1 MISDDQD
8 AARRLTET
16 LLQPAP
22 RHIALLGARADL
34 IISHDR
40 AAGFRQALKDFRGE
54 VIVEHAEVFSREC
67 GRRLMEQLLE
77 RLGYLPDALVTTAY
91 VLLEGVFDVFQA
103 RADGW
108 PEGLRVA
115 TFGDTQLLDFVPL
128 KVNSIYQQHALIAA
142 NALELALRAVEEN
155 DYRPGLHAVPG
166 NSSCATEPAAMRL
179 VDTHNHLDF
188 PDFDADRAAL
198 LQRSRALGVE
208 RQVVL
213 GVYRENWQRVWDLA
227 QAEDGLYAALGLHP
241 VYLARHR
248 PQHLDDLRQWLQRL
262 RGETKL
268 CAVGEIGLDYYL
280 EHLDRDAQQALF
292 EAQLRLAAE
301 FRLPAL
307 IHVRRAHAATIATLK
322 RIRLERRGI
331 IHAFAGSREEAR
343 EYLKLGFRLGL
354 GGAPTWPQA
363 NRLRK
368 VAAEPAGRGH
378 RAGNRC
384 AGHGAIDASRPA
396 QQSGAPAGH
405 LPRPRRAARGRRRGT
420 GGEQQPQRRRA
431 VRLGLIKRRAGLP
444 APVAG
449 TSRATPPGRPKAAP
463 LPPAGAGRSR
473 SSLADAI
480 AGASAPGR

>member
-155 DYRPGLHAVPG
+155 DYRPGLHAVP
-166 NSSCATEPAAMRL
+166 
-179 VDTHNHLDF
+179 
-188 PDFDADRAAL
+188 
-198 LQRSRALGVE
+198 
-208 RQVVL
+208 RQ
-213 GVYRENWQRVWDLA
+213 
-227 QAEDGLYAALGLHP
+227 
-241 VYLARHR
+241 
-248 PQHLDDLRQWLQRL
+248 
-262 RGETKL
+262 
-268 CAVGEIGLDYYL
+268 
-280 EHLDRDAQQALF
+280 
-292 EAQLRLAAE
+292 
-301 FRLPAL
+301 
-307 IHVRRAHAATIATLK
+307 
-322 RIRLERRGI
+322 
-331 IHAFAGSREEAR
+331 
-343 EYLKLGFRLGL
+343 LKLR
-354 GGAPTWPQA
+354 
-363 NRLRK
+363 
-368 VAAEPAGRGH
+368 
-378 RAGNRC
+378 
-384 AGHGAIDASRPA
+384 D
-396 QQSGAPAGH
+396 
-405 LPRPRRAARGRRRGT
+405 
-420 GGEQQPQRRRA
+420 
-431 VRLGLIKRRAGLP
+431 
-444 APVAG
+444 
-449 TSRATPPGRPKAAP
+449 
-463 LPPAGAGRSR
+463 
-473 SSLADAI
+473 
-480 AGASAPGR
+480 

>member
-1 MISDDQD
+1 MKLSDIARLAGVSVTTASYVINGKAAQRRISAATVERVLAVVEEHGYQPDQQAAGLRRGQTRTLGFILPDLENPSYARLAKQLEQGARARGYQLLIACSDDEPETERQVVNLFRARRCDALIVASCLPAGDDTHARLVAEGLPVVAIDRQLDPQRFASVISDDQD

-198 LQRSRALGVE
+198 LQRSRALGSSA
-208 RQVVL
+208 RWCSASTART
-213 GVYRENWQRVWDLA
+213 GNGSGTWRRPRMACTRRSACTPSTWRGTARSTWTTCASGCNA
-227 QAEDGLYAALGLHP
+227 CAARRSS
-241 VYLARHR
+241 ARSAR
-248 PQHLDDLRQWLQRL
+248 SAWTTTWNTSTATPS
-262 RGETKL
+262 
-268 CAVGEIGLDYYL
+268 
-280 EHLDRDAQQALF
+280 
-292 EAQLRLAAE
+292 
-301 FRLPAL
+301 
-307 IHVRRAHAATIATLK
+307 RR
-322 RIRLERRGI
+322 
-331 IHAFAGSREEAR
+331 
-343 EYLKLGFRLGL
+343 
-354 GGAPTWPQA
+354 
-363 NRLRK
+363 
-368 VAAEPAGRGH
+368 
-378 RAGNRC
+378 C
-384 AGHGAIDASRPA
+384 SRPNCGWLRNSA
-396 QQSGAPAGH
+396 C
-405 LPRPRRAARGRRRGT
+405 RR
-420 GGEQQPQRRRA
+420 
-431 VRLGLIKRRAGLP
+431 
-444 APVAG
+444 
-449 TSRATPPGRPKAAP
+449 
-463 LPPAGAGRSR
+463 
-473 SSLADAI
+473 
-480 AGASAPGR
+480 